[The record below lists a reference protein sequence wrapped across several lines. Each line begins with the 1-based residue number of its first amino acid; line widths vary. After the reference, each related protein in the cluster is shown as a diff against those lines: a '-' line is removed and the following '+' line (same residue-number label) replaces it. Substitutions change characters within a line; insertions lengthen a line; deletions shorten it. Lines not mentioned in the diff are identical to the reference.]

1 MNFTQVPPRVSK
13 SSDGGESWKHV
24 RLASG
29 ELTLKPVEE
38 NSFTF
43 PLIFPKLA
51 IADGVLYG
59 IASGSPTEN
68 TFHLCRLSANGN
80 VLVPIQGTPALGK
93 KFSITD
99 LKAWANLMNQL
110 DRFPGAFAVSGKTF
124 YVEYKRE
131 LLRWKRGESEWFRT
145 GLIDTGESAS
155 DGDDI
160 IKGFNLAVSDETL
173 YVGKRD
179 GHLFQSFDSGVT
191 WNDLTSNLPL
201 RFERF
206 SDILFAGSTVYVA
219 TDAGVLTSEAG
230 ERWHIITDTEGTRT
244 IINQITVNNRVVYGA
259 SDEAVYRLNNRD
271 EWEKI
276 TPEVPD
282 SVTDLVVDNHRL
294 YIITEHRGMFHIS
307 VEKGE

>member
-1 MNFTQVPPRVSK
+1 M
-13 SSDGGESWKHV
+13 
-24 RLASG
+24 ASG

-68 TFHLCRLSANGN
+68 KFHLCRLSANGN

-99 LKAWANLMNQL
+99 LKAWADVMDSLEK
-110 DRFPGAFAVSGKTF
+110 FPGAFAVNGKTF

-145 GLIDTGESAS
+145 GRIDTGESAS
-155 DGDDI
+155 DGDDM
-160 IKGFNLAVSDETL
+160 IKGFNLAVSDETV

-206 SDILFAGSTVYVA
+206 SDITFAGSTVYVA
-219 TDAGVLTSEAG
+219 TDAGVLTSEDG
-230 ERWHIITDTEGTRT
+230 EHWHAITDKAGAHPL
-244 IINQITVNNRVVYGA
+244 IDQIAVDSTTVYGA
-259 SDEAVYRLNNRD
+259 GDEGVYQLNNRE

-276 TPEVPD
+276 SPEAPGRVK
-282 SVTDLVVDNHRL
+282 SLVIKDDRL
-294 YIITEHRGMFHIS
+294 YIVTKHRGMFY
-307 VEKGE
+307 VLLEEGR